1 MIYFK
6 PAGLVFPEPLQRPL
20 MIEINDNIPFLWRLR
35 AQGDSEG
42 FCIVSMVVPF
52 NTGDSKLEHT
62 IETDIIS
69 LAADYDGTNEDEIL
83 EWNEDDISLFLKLI
97 TNTSAGR
104 SLAPGGSIKVDLND
118 PDTIEIVNIVAA
130 AGFGL
135 AQTGDNYL
143 MNSDHSQMSFQC
155 DVGTQISLN
164 TVTGYKRGVVV
175 DMDEDHVVCVM
186 LESIERVSSTQE
198 DEILPHDVILV
209 KRHQVLDPLYTRT
222 EPVQSDVVH

>member
-1 MIYFK
+1 
-6 PAGLVFPEPLQRPL
+6 

-35 AQGDSEG
+35 VQDDSEG

-52 NTGDSKLEHT
+52 STGDKHLEHT
-62 IETDIIS
+62 IETDIVS
-69 LAADYDGTNEDEIL
+69 LTADYSDSEEDEIL

-97 TNTSAGR
+97 ANSPLGQ
-104 SLAPGGSIKVDLND
+104 SLVPGGTIKVDLND

-143 MNSDHSQMSFQC
+143 LTSDHSQMNFQC
-155 DVGTQISLN
+155 DIGSQISLS
-164 TVTGYKRGVVV
+164 TVNGYKRGVVV
-175 DMDEDHVVCVM
+175 DMDEEHVVCVM
-186 LESIERVSSTQE
+186 LESIEQVSPQQ
-198 DEILPHDVILV
+198 DEEIFPHDVLLV

-222 EPVQSDVVH
+222 EPGQTDVLH

>member
-1 MIYFK
+1 
-6 PAGLVFPEPLQRPL
+6 

-35 AQGDSEG
+35 VQDDSEG

-52 NTGDSKLEHT
+52 STGDKHLEHT
-62 IETDIIS
+62 IETDIVS
-69 LAADYDGTNEDEIL
+69 LTADYSDSEEDEIL

-97 TNTSAGR
+97 ANSPSGQ
-104 SLAPGGSIKVDLND
+104 SLVPGGTIKVDLND

-143 MNSDHSQMSFQC
+143 LTSDHSQMNFQC
-155 DVGTQISLN
+155 DIGSQISLS
-164 TVTGYKRGVVV
+164 TVNGYKRGVVV
-175 DMDEDHVVCVM
+175 DMDEEHVVCVM
-186 LESIERVSSTQE
+186 LESIEQVSPQQ
-198 DEILPHDVILV
+198 DEEIFPHDVLLV

-222 EPVQSDVVH
+222 EPCQTDVLH

>member
-1 MIYFK
+1 
-6 PAGLVFPEPLQRPL
+6 

-35 AQGDSEG
+35 AQEDGEG

-52 NTGDSKLEHT
+52 STGDKNLEHT

-69 LAADYDGTNEDEIL
+69 LTADYSSDDEDEIL

-97 TNTSAGR
+97 ANSPSGQ
-104 SLAPGGSIKVDLND
+104 SLMPGGTIKVDLND

-135 AQTGDNYL
+135 AQTAENYL
-143 MNSDHSQMSFQC
+143 LEAGPSQMCLHC
-155 DVGTQISLN
+155 DVGSPISLN

-175 DMDEDHVVCVM
+175 DMNDEHVVCVM
-186 LESIERVSSTQE
+186 LESIEQVVAQQD
-198 DEILPHDVILV
+198 DEILPHDVLLV

-222 EPVQSDVVH
+222 EPVQTDVLH

>member
-1 MIYFK
+1 
-6 PAGLVFPEPLQRPL
+6 

-35 AQGDSEG
+35 VQDDSEG

-52 NTGDSKLEHT
+52 STGDKHLEHT
-62 IETDIIS
+62 IETDIVS
-69 LAADYDGTNEDEIL
+69 LTADYSDSEEDEIL

-97 TNTSAGR
+97 ANSPSGQ
-104 SLAPGGSIKVDLND
+104 SLVPGGTIKVDLND

-143 MNSDHSQMSFQC
+143 LTSDHSQMNFQC
-155 DVGTQISLN
+155 DIGSQISLS
-164 TVTGYKRGVVV
+164 TVNGYKRGVVV
-175 DMDEDHVVCVM
+175 DMDEEHVVCVM
-186 LESIERVSSTQE
+186 LESIEQVAPQQ
-198 DEILPHDVILV
+198 DEEIFPHDLLLV

-222 EPVQSDVVH
+222 EPGQTDVLH

>member
-1 MIYFK
+1 
-6 PAGLVFPEPLQRPL
+6 
-20 MIEINDNIPFLWRLR
+20 MIEISENIPFLWRLR
-35 AQGDSEG
+35 VQDDSEG

-52 NTGDSKLEHT
+52 STGDKNLEHT
-62 IETDIIS
+62 IETDIVS
-69 LAADYDGTNEDEIL
+69 LTADYSGVEEDEIL

-97 TNTSAGR
+97 ANSPSGQ
-104 SLAPGGSIKVDLND
+104 SLAPGGTIKVDLTD

-143 MNSDHSQMSFQC
+143 LSTDHSQMSIHC
-155 DVGTQISLN
+155 DIGSPISLS

-175 DMDEDHVVCVM
+175 DLDEEHVVCVM
-186 LESIERVSSTQE
+186 LESIEQISSSPD
-198 DEILPHDVILV
+198 DEILPHDVLLV

-222 EPVQSDVVH
+222 EPVHSDVLH

>member
-1 MIYFK
+1 
-6 PAGLVFPEPLQRPL
+6 

-35 AQGDSEG
+35 VQDDSEG

-52 NTGDSKLEHT
+52 STGDKHLEHT
-62 IETDIIS
+62 IETDIVS
-69 LAADYDGTNEDEIL
+69 LTADYSDSEEDEIL

-97 TNTSAGR
+97 ANSPSGQ
-104 SLAPGGSIKVDLND
+104 SLVPGGTIKVDLND

-143 MNSDHSQMSFQC
+143 LTSDHSQMNFQC
-155 DVGTQISLN
+155 DIGSQISLS
-164 TVTGYKRGVVV
+164 TVNGYKRGVVV
-175 DMDEDHVVCVM
+175 DMDEEHVVCVM
-186 LESIERVSSTQE
+186 LESIEQVSSQQ
-198 DEILPHDVILV
+198 DEEIFPHDVLLV

-222 EPVQSDVVH
+222 EPGQTDVLH

>member
-1 MIYFK
+1 
-6 PAGLVFPEPLQRPL
+6 

-35 AQGDSEG
+35 AQDDSEG
-42 FCIVSMVVPF
+42 FCLVSMVVPF
-52 NTGDSKLEHT
+52 NAGDKSLEHT
-62 IETDIIS
+62 IETDIVS
-69 LAADYDGTNEDEIL
+69 LGADYYGSSDDEIL

-97 TNTSAGR
+97 TNTSAGKG
-104 SLAPGGSIKVDLND
+104 LVPGGSIKVDLND

-143 MNSDHSQMSFQC
+143 MNTDHSQMGFQC
-155 DVGTQISLN
+155 EIGKQISLN

-175 DMDEDHVVCVM
+175 DMDEEHVVCVM

-198 DEILPHDVILV
+198 EEILPHDVLLV

>member
-1 MIYFK
+1 
-6 PAGLVFPEPLQRPL
+6 

-35 AQGDSEG
+35 AQDDSEG

-52 NTGDSKLEHT
+52 NSGDRNLEHT
-62 IETDIIS
+62 IETDIVS
-69 LAADYDGTNEDEIL
+69 LAADTSSGNEDEIL

-97 TNTSAGR
+97 SNTPSGK
-104 SLAPGGSIKVDLND
+104 SLVPGGSIKVDLND

-143 MNSDHSQMSFQC
+143 LRSDNSKVSFHC
-155 DVGTQISLN
+155 EVGSQISLH

-175 DMDEDHVVCVM
+175 DMDEEHVVCVM
-186 LESIERVSSTQE
+186 LESIEQVSAWQE
-198 DEILPHDVILV
+198 EEILPHDVLLV
-209 KRHQVLDPLYTRT
+209 NRHQVLDPLYTRT
-222 EPVQSDVVH
+222 EPVQSDVLH